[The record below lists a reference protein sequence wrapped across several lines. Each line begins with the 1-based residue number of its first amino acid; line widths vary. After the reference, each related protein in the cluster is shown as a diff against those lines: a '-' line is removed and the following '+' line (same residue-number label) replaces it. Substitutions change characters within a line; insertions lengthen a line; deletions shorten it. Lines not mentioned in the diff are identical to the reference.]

1 MPSDRVKV
9 LYITA
14 TLKDGLEGVT
24 GKRNPSVANS
34 RAFVI
39 VIIIIVIMI
48 VVIVIVIKKSFT
60 LLLTSFVVAI
70 LI

>member
-14 TLKDGLEGVT
+14 TLKET

-34 RAFVI
+34 SAFVI
-39 VIIIIVIMI
+39 VHPCP
-48 VVIVIVIKKSFT
+48 KT
-60 LLLTSFVVAI
+60 LWLWMTPAGDPRLLSLGTWT
-70 LI
+70 

>member
-1 MPSDRVKV
+1 MPADRVKV
-9 LYITA
+9 LHITA

-39 VIIIIVIMI
+39 VIIVIMI

-70 LI
+70 

>member
-1 MPSDRVKV
+1 MPADRVKV

-34 RAFVI
+34 SAFVI
-39 VIIIIVIMI
+39 VLPCPI
-48 VVIVIVIKKSFT
+48 T
-60 LLLTSFVVAI
+60 LWPWMTPTGDPRFPSLGMT
-70 LI
+70 

>member
-24 GKRNPSVANS
+24 GKRNPSVAKRLRHSPSMSNN
-34 RAFVI
+34 
-39 VIIIIVIMI
+39 IMTLDDTDRRSKI
-48 VVIVIVIKKSFT
+48 SFT
-60 LLLTSFVVAI
+60 W
-70 LI
+70 

>member
-34 RAFVI
+34 SAFVI
-39 VIIIIVIMI
+39 VHPCLI
-48 VVIVIVIKKSFT
+48 T
-60 LLLTSFVVAI
+60 L
-70 LI
+70 

>member
-24 GKRNPSVANS
+24 GKRKDLIIK
-34 RAFVI
+34 I
-39 VIIIIVIMI
+39 VKEV
-48 VVIVIVIKKSFT
+48 KLF
-60 LLLTSFVVAI
+60 F
-70 LI
+70 